1 MTVTHNIKS
10 QPSQQIRHISDSGDF
25 RSCAGLRGT
34 TSMFKDEK
42 GDDNNLLAARILVSL
57 KTFFAPL
64 SHA

>member
-42 GDDNNLLAARILVSL
+42 GDDNNIFLLPESW
-57 KTFFAPL
+57 F
-64 SHA
+64 H